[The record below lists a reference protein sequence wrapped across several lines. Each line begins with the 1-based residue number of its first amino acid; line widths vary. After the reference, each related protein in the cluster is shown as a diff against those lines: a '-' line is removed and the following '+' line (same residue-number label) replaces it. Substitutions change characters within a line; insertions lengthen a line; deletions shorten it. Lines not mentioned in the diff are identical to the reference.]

1 MNMPSDKDLVELT
14 DTEIEGLRATAQ
26 IVELEKR
33 LKESHEAL
41 EMLEIRF
48 TVEESIDEAEYSK
61 EKDKYLKRV
70 EETKNSL
77 DELRKSG
84 KKVELLTLLDS
95 GRQFQSKRE
104 KLTHLLRD
112 KKITE
117 STFSKMDL
125 DFQMKI
131 DEIEQNVATE
141 IMRLEKIKK
150 QLEKTSYDLQLEEAY
165 ARKAVGELNEIEY
178 EKTVAKLKK
187 KQKEAIEICS
197 GIEKILTSLE

>member
-1 MNMPSDKDLVELT
+1 MPNDKDLVELT
-14 DTEIEGLRATAQ
+14 DTEKEGLCATAQ
-26 IVELEKR
+26 IVELEKL
-33 LKESHEAL
+33 LKELHEAL

-48 TVEESIDEAEYSK
+48 TVEDSIDEAEYSK

-84 KKVELLTLLDS
+84 RKVELLTLLDA

-104 KLTHLLRD
+104 KLTRLLRG
-112 KKITE
+112 KKISE

-125 DFQMKI
+125 DYQMKI
-131 DEIEQNVATE
+131 DEIEQNIATE

-150 QLEKTSYDLQLEEAY
+150 QLGNTSYDLQLEEAY

-178 EKTVAKLKK
+178 EKMVVELKK

>member
-14 DTEIEGLRATAQ
+14 DTQKEGLRATAQ

-33 LKESHEAL
+33 LKELYEAL

-48 TVEESIDEAEYSK
+48 TVEESIDKAEYSE

-77 DELRKSG
+77 DVLRKSG
-84 KKVELLTLLDS
+84 NKVELITLLDS

-104 KLTHLLRD
+104 KLIHLLRD
-112 KKITE
+112 KKISE

-125 DFQMKI
+125 DYQMKI

-141 IMRLEKIKK
+141 IMRLEKIKE
-150 QLEKTSYDLQLEEAY
+150 QLENTSYDLQLEEAY
-165 ARKAVGELNEIEY
+165 ARKAVGELNESEY
-178 EKTVAKLKK
+178 EKTVAELKK

>member
-1 MNMPSDKDLVELT
+1 
-14 DTEIEGLRATAQ
+14 
-26 IVELEKR
+26 
-33 LKESHEAL
+33 
-41 EMLEIRF
+41 MLEIRF

-61 EKDKYLKRV
+61 EKGKYLKRV

-77 DELRKSG
+77 DVLRKSG

-104 KLTHLLRD
+104 KLTRLLRD
-112 KKITE
+112 KKISE

-125 DFQMKI
+125 DYQMKI
-131 DEIEQNVATE
+131 DEIEQYVATE

-178 EKTVAKLKK
+178 EKTVAELKK

>member
-1 MNMPSDKDLVELT
+1 
-14 DTEIEGLRATAQ
+14 
-26 IVELEKR
+26 
-33 LKESHEAL
+33 
-41 EMLEIRF
+41 MLEIRF

-77 DELRKSG
+77 DEMRKSG
-84 KKVELLTLLDS
+84 KKVELLTLLDA
-95 GRQFQSKRE
+95 GRQYQSKRE
-104 KLTHLLRD
+104 KLTHLLGD

-125 DFQMKI
+125 DYQMKI

-187 KQKEAIEICS
+187 KQKEAIEISS

>member
-1 MNMPSDKDLVELT
+1 MPSDKDLVELT
-14 DTEIEGLRATAQ
+14 DTEKEGLRATAQ

-33 LKESHEAL
+33 LKELHEAL

-61 EKDKYLKRV
+61 EKGKYLKRV

-77 DELRKSG
+77 DVLRKSG

-104 KLTHLLRD
+104 KLTRLLRD
-112 KKITE
+112 KKISE

-125 DFQMKI
+125 DYQMKI
-131 DEIEQNVATE
+131 DEIEQYVATE

-178 EKTVAKLKK
+178 EKTVAELKK